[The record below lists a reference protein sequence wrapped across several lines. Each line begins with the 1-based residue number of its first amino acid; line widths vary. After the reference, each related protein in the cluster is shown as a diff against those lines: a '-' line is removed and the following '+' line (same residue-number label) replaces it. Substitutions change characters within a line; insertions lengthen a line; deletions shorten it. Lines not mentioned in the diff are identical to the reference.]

1 MLQGQKSKFYIDV
14 KTPVK
19 AGMKF
24 GTKDYKIKKI
34 GYDLVRIYFDNQDK
48 DCTIGMERLKRIL
61 NY

>member
-19 AGMKF
+19 AGMQF